1 VALPE
6 PIKSD
11 PPPHTSLQTLAI
23 WVLVKAGNSGLENF
37 VARFFMRVGT
47 KVIPQNKVVL
57 FYPPY
62 DGPPLGAPL
71 SLLCLASPLLQAG
84 FEVRLIDNFISPD
97 YEKAILREI
106 EDALCLGISVLTG
119 PHIGAAIRVSRAV
132 KKLRPEMPIIFGG
145 WHASLA
151 TEQTLR
157 EPFVDAIVRGQG
169 ELTFLELVQRIAD
182 GQEWQGVRG
191 LSFKD
196 SEGSIVHEAE
206 RPVAN
211 INDLPAPAY
220 HLAEPG
226 IYAAVS
232 GIRQLAYTS
241 SVGCPYQCNYCTDQV
256 FYKRRFN
263 AYRVERVVN
272 ELAELVPRYKIEHVP
287 LFDSNFLVDRRRAVA
302 IAKGIVASKIKF
314 QWDFQTSTDFLALM
328 SEEEVCILAESGV
341 HHIGFGTESASQEVL
356 ALMNKRFQHV
366 EQMAETARKTHLAG
380 IRVVFNIILGY
391 PGETDA
397 QRQQTFRIMSDIA
410 REYSNV
416 SFSPNI
422 FTPYPGIPI
431 WPQLKE
437 MGVREPQSL
446 EEWESLALG
455 TNVLPWLRGEEL
467 RKLKRSLEYFLLN
480 SQLRK
485 VTATIPWTRRN
496 VRRLLGAPIRWRID
510 KSRYS
515 FPWELWLSRAV
526 EKAVTRRS
534 LLTGQPLA
542 ERTEEV
548 C

>member
-1 VALPE
+1 LSA
-6 PIKSD
+6 
-11 PPPHTSLQTLAI
+11 T
-23 WVLVKAGNSGLENF
+23 
-37 VARFFMRVGT
+37 R
-47 KVIPQNKVVL
+47 KVVL

-84 FEVRLIDNFISPD
+84 FEVKLVDNLLAPD
-97 YEKAILREI
+97 YEQTILREAS
-106 EDALCLGISVLTG
+106 DALLLGISVLTG
-119 PHIGAAIRVSRAV
+119 PHIGAAVRVSRAV
-132 KKLRPEMPIIFGG
+132 KKMRPEMPIVFGG
-145 WHASLA
+145 WHSSLA

-157 EPFVDAIVRGQG
+157 EPFVDAVIRGQG
-169 ELTFLELVQRIAD
+169 ELTLLELAQRIANGED
-182 GQEWQGVRG
+182 WHGIRG

-196 SEGSIVHEAE
+196 KDADDKIVHEPE

-211 INDLPAPAY
+211 INSLPAPAY
-220 HLAEPG
+220 ELADPG
-226 IYAAVS
+226 IYAAAS
-232 GIRQLAYTS
+232 GVRQLAYTS

-263 AYRVERVVN
+263 AYTVERVVN
-272 ELAELVPRYKIEHVP
+272 ELAELVPRYDIEHVP
-287 LFDSNFLVDRRRAVA
+287 FFDSNFLVDRKRAVA
-302 IAKGIVASKIKF
+302 IARGIVDAGVKF

-328 SEEEVCILAESGV
+328 SEEDVRLLAESGV

-356 ALMNKRFQHV
+356 ELMNKRFQHID
-366 EQMAETARKTHLAG
+366 QMVETARKTNVAG
-380 IRVVFNIILGY
+380 IHIVFNIILGY
-391 PGETDA
+391 PGETEA
-397 QRQQTFRIMSDIA
+397 HRQQTFRFMSEIA

-437 MGVREPQSL
+437 MGVYEPQSL
-446 EEWESLALG
+446 EEWETLALG

-467 RKLKRSLEYFLLN
+467 RRLRRSLEYFLLN
-480 SQLRK
+480 NQIRK
-485 VTATIPWTRRN
+485 ATAKIPWARRS
-496 VRRLLGAPIRWRID
+496 VRRLLGAPVRWRIG

-515 FPWELWLSRAV
+515 FPWELWVSRTV
-526 EKAVTRRS
+526 EKVVTRRS

-542 ERTEEV
+542 ERTEQV

>member
-1 VALPE
+1 LSA
-6 PIKSD
+6 
-11 PPPHTSLQTLAI
+11 T
-23 WVLVKAGNSGLENF
+23 
-37 VARFFMRVGT
+37 R
-47 KVIPQNKVVL
+47 KVVL

-84 FEVRLIDNFISPD
+84 FEVKLVDNLLAPD
-97 YEKAILREI
+97 YEQTILREAS
-106 EDALCLGISVLTG
+106 DALLLGISVLTG
-119 PHIGAAIRVSRAV
+119 PHIGAAVRVSRAV
-132 KKLRPEMPIIFGG
+132 KKMRPEMPIVFGG
-145 WHASLA
+145 WHSSLA

-157 EPFVDAIVRGQG
+157 EPFVDAVIRGQG
-169 ELTFLELVQRIAD
+169 ELTLLELAQRIANGED
-182 GQEWQGVRG
+182 WHGIRG

-196 SEGSIVHEAE
+196 KDADGKIVHEPE

-211 INDLPAPAY
+211 INSLPAPAY
-220 HLAEPG
+220 ELADPG
-226 IYAAVS
+226 IYAAAS
-232 GIRQLAYTS
+232 GVRQLAYTS

-263 AYRVERVVN
+263 AYTVERVVN
-272 ELAELVPRYKIEHVP
+272 ELAELVPRYDIEHVP
-287 LFDSNFLVDRRRAVA
+287 FFDSNFLVDRKRAVA
-302 IAKGIVASKIKF
+302 IARGIVDAGVKF

-328 SEEEVCILAESGV
+328 SEEDVRLLAESGV

-356 ALMNKRFQHV
+356 ELMNKRFQHID
-366 EQMAETARKTHLAG
+366 QMVETARKTNVAG
-380 IRVVFNIILGY
+380 IHIVFNIILGY
-391 PGETDA
+391 PGETEA
-397 QRQQTFRIMSDIA
+397 HRQQTFRFMSEIA

-437 MGVREPQSL
+437 MGVYEPQSL
-446 EEWESLALG
+446 EEWETLALG

-467 RKLKRSLEYFLLN
+467 RRLRRSLEYFLLN
-480 SQLRK
+480 NQIRK
-485 VTATIPWTRRN
+485 ATAKIPWARRS
-496 VRRLLGAPIRWRID
+496 VRRLLGAPVRWRIG

-515 FPWELWLSRAV
+515 FPWELWVSRTV
-526 EKAVTRRS
+526 EKVVTRRS

-542 ERTEEV
+542 ERTEQV

>member
-1 VALPE
+1 LSA
-6 PIKSD
+6 
-11 PPPHTSLQTLAI
+11 T
-23 WVLVKAGNSGLENF
+23 
-37 VARFFMRVGT
+37 R
-47 KVIPQNKVVL
+47 KVVL

-84 FEVRLIDNFISPD
+84 FEVKLVDNLLAPD
-97 YEKAILREI
+97 YEQTILREAS
-106 EDALCLGISVLTG
+106 DALLLGISVLTG
-119 PHIGAAIRVSRAV
+119 PHIGAAVRVSRAV
-132 KKLRPEMPIIFGG
+132 KKMRPEMPIVFGG
-145 WHASLA
+145 WHSSLA

-157 EPFVDAIVRGQG
+157 EPFVDAVIRGQG
-169 ELTFLELVQRIAD
+169 ELTLLELAQRIANGED
-182 GQEWQGVRG
+182 WHGVRG

-196 SEGSIVHEAE
+196 KDADGKIVHEPE

-211 INDLPAPAY
+211 INSLPAPAY
-220 HLAEPG
+220 ELADPG
-226 IYAAVS
+226 IYAAAS
-232 GIRQLAYTS
+232 GVRQLAYTS

-263 AYRVERVVN
+263 AYTVERVVN
-272 ELAELVPRYKIEHVP
+272 ELAELVPRYDIEQVP
-287 LFDSNFLVDRRRAVA
+287 FFDSNFLVDRKRAVA
-302 IAKGIVASKIKF
+302 IARGIVDAGVKF

-328 SEEEVCILAESGV
+328 SEEDVRLLAESGV

-356 ALMNKRFQHV
+356 ELMNKRFQHID
-366 EQMAETARKTHLAG
+366 QMVETARKTNVAG
-380 IRVVFNIILGY
+380 IHIVFNIILGY
-391 PGETDA
+391 PGETEA
-397 QRQQTFRIMSDIA
+397 HRQQTFRFMSEIA

-437 MGVREPQSL
+437 MGVYEPQSL
-446 EEWESLALG
+446 EEWETLALG

-467 RKLKRSLEYFLLN
+467 RRLRRSLEYFLLN
-480 SQLRK
+480 NQIRK
-485 VTATIPWTRRN
+485 ATAKIPWARRS
-496 VRRLLGAPIRWRID
+496 VRRLLGAPVRWRIG

-515 FPWELWLSRAV
+515 FPWELWVSRTV
-526 EKAVTRRS
+526 EKVVTRRS

-542 ERTEEV
+542 ERTEQV

>member
-1 VALPE
+1 MSA
-6 PIKSD
+6 
-11 PPPHTSLQTLAI
+11 T
-23 WVLVKAGNSGLENF
+23 
-37 VARFFMRVGT
+37 
-47 KVIPQNKVVL
+47 NKVVL

-71 SLLCLASPLLQAG
+71 SLLCLASPLLEAG
-84 FEVRLIDNFISPD
+84 FEVKLIDNLISPD
-97 YEKAILREI
+97 YENAVLRESK
-106 EDALCLGISVLTG
+106 DALLLGISVLTG
-119 PHIGAAIRVSRAV
+119 PHIGAAVRISKAA
-132 KKLRPEMPIIFGG
+132 KKLRPDLPIVFGG

-151 TEQTLR
+151 TQQTLR

-169 ELTFLELVQRIAD
+169 ELTLLELSRRIA
-182 GQEWQGVRG
+182 GRENWHGVRG

-196 SEGSIVHEAE
+196 SDGAIVHEPE
-206 RPVAN
+206 RPVAD
-211 INDLPAPAY
+211 INTLPAPAY
-220 HLAEPG
+220 HLADPG
-226 IYAAVS
+226 IYAAAS
-232 GIRQLAYTS
+232 GTRQLAYTS

-263 AYRVERVVN
+263 AYRVERVVDD
-272 ELAELVPRYKIEHVP
+272 LAELVPRYNIEHVP
-287 LFDSNFLVDRRRAVA
+287 LFDSNFLVDRKRAVA
-302 IAKGIVASKIKF
+302 IARGIIASGVKF

-328 SEEEVCILAESGV
+328 SDDDVRLLAESGV

-366 EQMAETARKTHLAG
+366 EQMVETARKTYLAG
-380 IRVVFNIILGY
+380 IHVVFNIILGY
-391 PGETDA
+391 PGETEA
-397 QRQQTFRIMSDIA
+397 HRQQTFRVMSDIA
-410 REYSNV
+410 REYPNI

-446 EEWESLALG
+446 EEWEILALG

-467 RKLKRSLEYFLLN
+467 RRLRRSLEYFLLN
-480 SQLRK
+480 NQIRK
-485 VTATIPWTRRN
+485 VTRKIPWARRG
-496 VRRLLGAPIRWRID
+496 VQRILGAPVRWRIG

-526 EKAVTRRS
+526 EKVVTRRS

-542 ERTEEV
+542 ERTQEV

>member
-1 VALPE
+1 MSA
-6 PIKSD
+6 
-11 PPPHTSLQTLAI
+11 T
-23 WVLVKAGNSGLENF
+23 
-37 VARFFMRVGT
+37 R
-47 KVIPQNKVVL
+47 KVVL

-84 FEVRLIDNFISPD
+84 FEVKLVDNLLAPD
-97 YEKAILREI
+97 YEQTILREAS
-106 EDALCLGISVLTG
+106 DALLLGISVLTG
-119 PHIGAAIRVSRAV
+119 PHIGAAVRVSRAV
-132 KKLRPEMPIIFGG
+132 KKMRPEMPIVFGG
-145 WHASLA
+145 WHSSLA

-157 EPFVDAIVRGQG
+157 EPFVDAVIRGQG
-169 ELTFLELVQRIAD
+169 ELTLLELAQRIANGED
-182 GQEWQGVRG
+182 WHGVRG

-196 SEGSIVHEAE
+196 KDADGKIVHEPE

-211 INDLPAPAY
+211 INSLPAPAY
-220 HLAEPG
+220 ELADPG
-226 IYAAVS
+226 IYAAAS
-232 GIRQLAYTS
+232 GVRQLAYTS

-263 AYRVERVVN
+263 AYTVERVVN
-272 ELAELVPRYKIEHVP
+272 ELAELVPRYDIEHVP
-287 LFDSNFLVDRRRAVA
+287 FFDSNFLVDRKRAVA
-302 IAKGIVASKIKF
+302 IARGIVDAGVKF

-328 SEEEVCILAESGV
+328 SEEDVRLLAESGV

-356 ALMNKRFQHV
+356 ELMNKRFQHID
-366 EQMAETARKTHLAG
+366 QMVETARKTNVAG
-380 IRVVFNIILGY
+380 IHIVFNIILGY
-391 PGETDA
+391 PGETEA
-397 QRQQTFRIMSDIA
+397 HRQQTFRFMSEIA

-437 MGVREPQSL
+437 MGVYEPQSL
-446 EEWESLALG
+446 EEWETLALG

-467 RKLKRSLEYFLLN
+467 RRLRRSLEYFLLN
-480 SQLRK
+480 NQIRK
-485 VTATIPWTRRN
+485 ATAKIPWARRS
-496 VRRLLGAPIRWRID
+496 VRRLLGAPVRWRIG

-515 FPWELWLSRAV
+515 FPWELWVSRTV
-526 EKAVTRRS
+526 EKVVTRRS

-542 ERTEEV
+542 ERTEQV

>member
-1 VALPE
+1 M
-6 PIKSD
+6 
-11 PPPHTSLQTLAI
+11 
-23 WVLVKAGNSGLENF
+23 SG
-37 VARFFMRVGT
+37 T
-47 KVIPQNKVVL
+47 NKVVL

-84 FEVRLIDNFISPD
+84 FEVELVDNLISPD
-97 YEKAILREI
+97 YEQTILRETQ
-106 EDALCLGISVLTG
+106 DALCLGISVLTG

-132 KKLRPEMPIIFGG
+132 KKLRPEMPIVFGG

-169 ELTFLELVQRIAD
+169 ELTLLELARRIEGGRD
-182 GQEWQGVRG
+182 WHGVRG

-196 SEGSIVHEAE
+196 HNGRIVHEAE

-211 INDLPAPAY
+211 LNDLPPPAY
-220 HLAEPG
+220 DLVDPG
-226 IYAAVS
+226 IYAAAS
-232 GIRQLAYTS
+232 GVRQLAYTS

-272 ELAELVPRYKIEHVP
+272 DLTELVPRYNIEHVP
-287 LFDSNFLVDRRRAVA
+287 LFDSNFLVDRKRAVA
-302 IAKGIVASKIKF
+302 IAKGIIESRIKF
-314 QWDFQTSTDFLALM
+314 RWDFQTSTDFLALM
-328 SEEEVCILAESGV
+328 NEEDVHLLAESGV

-366 EQMAETARKTHLAG
+366 EQMMETARKTNLAG
-380 IRVVFNIILGY
+380 IHVVFNIILGY
-391 PGETDA
+391 PGETEA
-397 QRQQTFRIMSDIA
+397 HRQQTFRVMSDIA
-410 REYSNV
+410 KEYSNV

-446 EEWESLALG
+446 EEWETLALG

-467 RKLKRSLEYFLLN
+467 RRLRRSLEYFLLN
-480 SQLRK
+480 NQIRK
-485 VTATIPWTRRN
+485 VATKIPWFRRS
-496 VRRLLGAPIRWRID
+496 VRRLLGAPIRWRIG
-510 KSRYS
+510 KGRYS
-515 FPWELWLSRAV
+515 FPWELWLSRAAERV
-526 EKAVTRRS
+526 VTRRS
-534 LLTGQPLA
+534 LLTGQALA
-542 ERTEEV
+542 KRTQEV
-548 C
+548 R